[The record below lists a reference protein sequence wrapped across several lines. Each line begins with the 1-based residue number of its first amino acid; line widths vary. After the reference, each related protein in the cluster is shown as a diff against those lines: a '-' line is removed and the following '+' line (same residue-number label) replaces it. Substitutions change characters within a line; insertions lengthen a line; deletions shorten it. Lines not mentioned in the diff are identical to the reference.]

1 MRAFARFVFGVSCFV
16 LCWTIACHDVSAVDK
31 DFIPR
36 KQTKPPNQPYSP
48 AEAIARMTVP
58 EGFTVELVAA
68 EPDVVNPV
76 AMTFDERGRIWVTES
91 FEYPR
96 KEAGKGRDRVK
107 ILEDTD
113 NDGAVDKVSIF
124 AEGLNIPSGIAVG
137 HGGVWV
143 ANSPDI
149 LFYPDAD
156 RDGVAD
162 GAPEVVV
169 TGFGRADTHELP
181 NSLTWGPD
189 GYLYGLN
196 GVFNPSKIVQNGK
209 TFEFTC
215 AMFRIDPR
223 TREFG
228 LFCEGTS
235 NPWGIAF
242 NDNGDAFVSACV
254 IDHLWHLVE
263 TGYYHRQGGPYPPF
277 TWKLGSIVDYKHQMA
292 AYCGITWFDSDA
304 YPEKY
309 RQKLYMGNVHGGCI
323 NVDRLERNGATYK
336 GKPEPDFLTAN
347 DAWFMPVVQ
356 KTGPDGCLY
365 ILDWY
370 DRYHCY
376 QDANYDPAG
385 VDRAKGRLYRV
396 RYKETPRATKFDLAK
411 ETDDQLIERL
421 KSPNIFYREI
431 AQRLLAERNDPTT
444 RKKLEVIVLDRSA
457 ARQLRLHA
465 LWTLIG
471 CGPLSLDVHSRTY
484 MADPDSTFRAWT
496 ARALGN
502 AREAIPHVLQH
513 VSDLANDLSPDV
525 RTQAVIA
532 IPKLWSQ
539 LDGGLIQTMFNAIEQ
554 PDSDPILANI
564 VWSSL
569 LPQLPKHR
577 GEVVEE
583 LSSRDISGF
592 PALEAVYPRIVDWL
606 FAQGESGA
614 VDVAALLNSQLA
626 GGKTQL
632 ASASLC
638 MDVVSRKLQSGEL
651 SGKAEAA
658 FRAKVEP
665 ALLHVFEPTQL
676 HPLHNDAVVIL
687 CHWKHRPAVAYA
699 EDYAMSTKYPE
710 PLRLRMLEAW
720 ASSGDKKLIDSLG
733 ELLSTSSN
741 NSLPL
746 RRRVFDVLTK
756 YEDDAVAANLIAA
769 YSDLENDLKP
779 AAVELLTSRVCW
791 SNQLLDAIAAG
802 KLSKDA
808 VNVNQIGK
816 LLKNKNKAL
825 SARVEQTWGKLRTD
839 RNPQREQV
847 VADMKK
853 LLVGSH
859 GDAAKG
865 QVVYMKLCGQC
876 HKLHGTG
883 QDVGPDITNNGRASF
898 EQLVNNVFD
907 PSLVIG
913 PAYQARTVVTS
924 DGRVLTGLLTEDSP
938 QRVVLKLQGGKLE
951 TIARSDVEEMEVSK
965 LSLMPEGVEKQLSP
979 QELIDLFALLR
990 LDKTPT
996 DPAAKSLPNFTE
1008 LK

>member
-16 LCWTIACHDVSAVDK
+16 FCWNVACHDVIAVDK

-149 LFYPDAD
+149 LYYPDAD
-156 RDGVAD
+156 RDGTAD
-162 GAPEVVV
+162 GPPEVVV

-223 TREFG
+223 TREFS

-323 NVDRLERNGATYK
+323 NVDSLERNGATYK

-396 RYKETPRATKFDLAK
+396 RYQSTPRAKPFDLTK

-431 AQRLLAERNDPTT
+431 AQRLLLERPRTKNTHINLQQIIADDT
-444 RKKLEVIVLDRSA
+444 RPVP
-457 ARQLRLHA
+457 LRLRA
-465 LWTLIG
+465 TWALNGTEGGELWTHQRLWESG
-471 CGPLSLDVHSRTY
+471 DPALTAWSLRMAGNHSY
-484 MADPDSTFRAWT
+484 SNQLPELLAKFKS
-496 ARALGN
+496 
-502 AREAIPHVLQH
+502 
-513 VSDLANDLSPDV
+513 LANSENTAPEV
-525 RTQAVIA
+525 RLQLAIA
-532 IPKLWSQ
+532 SAKI
-539 LDGGLIQTMFNAIEQ
+539 GGNEALELLIQTAAHGQ
-554 PDSDPILANI
+554 SDSLLDHI
-564 VWSSL
+564 VWQNL
-569 LPQLPKHR
+569 LPHFQRDSSAVMQRYIAIAPKKR
-577 GEVVEE
+577 TGELFNLTQQVLNRWLADDRLTSTETI
-583 LSSRDISGF
+583 D
-592 PALEAVYPRIVDWL
+592 ALERMLEDGAPYLTLGQSLEALTMRI
-606 FAQGESGA
+606 
-614 VDVAALLNSQLA
+614 
-626 GGKTQL
+626 
-632 ASASLC
+632 
-638 MDVVSRKLQSGEL
+638 QSGEL
-651 SGKAEAA
+651 PESKYRSLAKQIEPILAKPMETSGCALASDAA
-658 FRAKVEP
+658 INLSATLGLPRGRDSARE
-665 ALLHVFEPTQL
+665 
-676 HPLHNDAVVIL
+676 
-687 CHWKHRPAVAYA
+687 AVASSKWPEGVRLARFDALVFAQDERAA
-699 EDYAMSTKYPE
+699 ELA
-710 PLRLRMLEAW
+710 RMLLSDPQ
-720 ASSGDKKLIDSLG
+720 SSPSLKAGILDGLVNLKRDDITSIVLDAYPKL
-733 ELLSTSSN
+733 
-741 NSLPL
+741 
-746 RRRVFDVLTK
+746 
-756 YEDDAVAANLIAA
+756 AVAQQ
-769 YSDLENDLKP
+769 P
-779 AAVELLTSRVCW
+779 VAVELLTSRVAW
-791 SNQLLDAIAAG
+791 SNALIDAITAG
-802 KLSKDA
+802 SVPKDA
-808 VNVNQIGK
+808 VNVNQIRK
-816 LLKNKNKAL
+816 LLKTGDKKLA
-825 SARVEQTWGKLRTD
+825 ARVEQTWGKLRTD

-979 QELIDLFALLR
+979 QELIDLFALLK